1 MKKICIALV
10 SALAFGVV
18 NAEETDLVV
27 VGSGGAG
34 LSAAI
39 MAAQQGKKV
48 IVLEKMP
55 IIGGNTLRSEG
66 GMNAARTIQQLEHGI
81 MNDSAMRM
89 SMDAQKGGHYLNN
102 PELTLTL
109 AENAKDAEAGS
120 SP

>member
-1 MKKICIALV
+1 MKKLCIALV

-66 GMNAARTIQQLEHGI
+66 GMNAAGTLQQHERFRHAYEYGCSEGRPL
-81 MNDSAMRM
+81 SQQ
-89 SMDAQKGGHYLNN
+89 S
-102 PELTLTL
+102 
-109 AENAKDAEAGS
+109 
-120 SP
+120 

>member
-48 IVLEKMP
+48 
-55 IIGGNTLRSEG
+55 NRS
-66 GMNAARTIQQLEHGI
+66 R
-81 MNDSAMRM
+81 
-89 SMDAQKGGHYLNN
+89 
-102 PELTLTL
+102 
-109 AENAKDAEAGS
+109 ENADYRRKHTPQRRRYECRPHDPAAGTRHHE
-120 SP
+120 

>member
-1 MKKICIALV
+1 MKKLCIALV

-66 GMNAARTIQQLEHGI
+66 GMNAAGTLQQLEHGI

-109 AENAKDAEAGS
+109 AENAKDAEAGR
-120 SP
+120 

>member
-1 MKKICIALV
+1 MKKLCIALV

-48 IVLEKMP
+48 IVLEKCRSSAE
-55 IIGGNTLRSEG
+55 TL
-66 GMNAARTIQQLEHGI
+66 
-81 MNDSAMRM
+81 SAVR
-89 SMDAQKGGHYLNN
+89 AV
-102 PELTLTL
+102 
-109 AENAKDAEAGS
+109 
-120 SP
+120 

>member
-48 IVLEKMP
+48 IVLEKM
-55 IIGGNTLRSEG
+55 R
-66 GMNAARTIQQLEHGI
+66 
-81 MNDSAMRM
+81 
-89 SMDAQKGGHYLNN
+89 
-102 PELTLTL
+102 
-109 AENAKDAEAGS
+109 
-120 SP
+120 

>member
-1 MKKICIALV
+1 MKKLCIALV

-66 GMNAARTIQQLEHGI
+66 GMNAAGTLQQLEHGI

-89 SMDAQKGGHYLNN
+89 SMCPFWRNLIVDDNGITGPDWGHS
-102 PELTLTL
+102 ELVFT
-109 AENAKDAEAGS
+109 
-120 SP
+120 

>member
-1 MKKICIALV
+1 MKKLCIALV
-10 SALAFGVV
+10 SALAFGAV

-55 IIGGNTLRSEG
+55 IIGGNAVADIITFGRIAG
-66 GMNAARTIQQLEHGI
+66 TNAANY
-81 MNDSAMRM
+81 MN
-89 SMDAQKGGHYLNN
+89 K
-102 PELTLTL
+102 
-109 AENAKDAEAGS
+109 
-120 SP
+120 

>member
-55 IIGGNTLRSEG
+55 IIGGTHS
-66 GMNAARTIQQLEHGI
+66 AAK
-81 MNDSAMRM
+81 AV
-89 SMDAQKGGHYLNN
+89 
-102 PELTLTL
+102 
-109 AENAKDAEAGS
+109 
-120 SP
+120 